1 MNKRLTNLIRLKA
14 FTLLELSISMGLLV
28 VVGGIIYTV
37 LNGGMILFSKN
48 VATNYSNLAVRGSSQ
63 RLVHDIH
70 EAVGRAELVGTNLQP
85 ASTLTAPGVRF
96 PLLLNPAATRVLS
109 DGSGSTTIN
118 SGASTSSVSVRIP
131 QQPVAPRVGDIMV
144 FPDINDLSGNTL
156 TRTITAVTL
165 GSPTVVTMKDLGVS
179 LIISTDTPPDPTLVY
194 IARLAAYALV
204 GTEVRFYP
212 DASNVSSYTVTNQN
226 MDTYVA
232 GGPFSIFSTG
242 TSDPGNSVRVQ
253 MISIN
258 NDTGNRSFVGDRMVL
273 SQIIPPKCLILQS
286 TNYN

>member
-1 MNKRLTNLIRLKA
+1 
-14 FTLLELSISMGLLV
+14 
-28 VVGGIIYTV
+28 
-37 LNGGMILFSKN
+37 
-48 VATNYSNLAVRGSSQ
+48 
-63 RLVHDIH
+63 
-70 EAVGRAELVGTNLQP
+70 
-85 ASTLTAPGVRF
+85 
-96 PLLLNPAATRVLS
+96 
-109 DGSGSTTIN
+109 
-118 SGASTSSVSVRIP
+118 
-131 QQPVAPRVGDIMV
+131 MV